1 MTINVFKK
9 GIRALGIAESFQR
22 DNPKSILAGVAMRG
36 DLQIDGI
43 SLTSITVGG
52 VDATEGVLRIFNNLN
67 RKDLNVILLNG
78 CVISWFNIIDLNY
91 VHEELSMPILCVTY
105 EESEGLKDDI
115 KRYFKDWDERLEVYN
130 RLGQRSKV
138 KLNTGYEVFL
148 RFYGLDYDE
157 VKVILNRFTTHG
169 KVCEPLRTAKILAR
183 AVLNSGLITP
193 IWS

>member
-115 KRYFKDWDERLEVYN
+115 KKYFKDWDERLEVYN